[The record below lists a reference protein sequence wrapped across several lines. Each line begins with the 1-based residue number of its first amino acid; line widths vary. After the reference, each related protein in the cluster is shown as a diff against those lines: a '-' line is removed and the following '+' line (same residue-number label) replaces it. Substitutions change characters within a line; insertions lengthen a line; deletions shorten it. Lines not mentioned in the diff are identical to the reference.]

1 MPPPRCHR
9 ARAGDTMPPIM
20 VVGVILAAGA
30 SSRMGRPKALLPV
43 GVDTFVTRVCRTL
56 LEAGVDDVVV
66 VAGAEHEAI
75 AEAVVSAGL
84 PARIVENPRRDE
96 GQLSSVLAGL
106 AVADRPG
113 VDAVLIHV
121 VDAPLVRPD
130 TVRAVLDAFL
140 TTHAPVVRPEVG
152 GRHGHPVLFAR
163 RVFDDLRRA
172 DPAVGAKAVVRAH
185 AAGIC
190 NVRVDD
196 DGACRDFDTPEDYA
210 RLAGPSPAHEGR
222 EIGRLAVHEQPDPEH
237 PRREP

>member
-1 MPPPRCHR
+1 MRP
-9 ARAGDTMPPIM
+9 TM

-30 SSRMGRPKALLPV
+30 SSRMGRPKALLPL
-43 GVDTFVTRVCRTL
+43 GGDTFVTRVCRTL

-75 AEAVVSAGL
+75 AAAVGSAGL
-84 PARIVENPRRDE
+84 QARVVENPRPAE

-113 VDAVLIHV
+113 VDAVLVHL

-130 TVRAVLDAFL
+130 TVRAVLDAFF

-172 DPAVGAKAVVRAH
+172 DPAVGAQAVVRAH

-190 NVRVDD
+190 DVRVDD
-196 DGACRDFDTPEDYA
+196 DGACRDFDTPEDLAWLTRA
-210 RLAGPSPAHEGR
+210 RPAHEGGEVR
-222 EIGRLAVHEQPDPEH
+222 GLAVHQQPDPEH
-237 PRREP
+237 SRRKPQ